1 MREKTLIKG
10 IEIKKELD
18 KSKRLLENLVRKRI
32 EFVDGLEDRYYDVGC
47 HKGSFTRNSVEV
59 SMESV
64 LLALD
69 NEIEEVEALVAEKE
83 LELKYLVD

>member
-1 MREKTLIKG
+1 MREETLIKG

-18 KSKRLLENLVRKRI
+18 KNRKLLENLIQKRA

-47 HKGSFTRNSVEV
+47 HKGSFTCSSVEV
-59 SMESV
+59 SRESV

-69 NEIEEVEALVAEKE
+69 NEIDTIKEHIADKE
-83 LELKYLVD
+83 LALIDLKE